1 MALPI
6 GANAPDFTLPST
18 AEGTFS
24 LSKDFRGKVGVLY
37 FYPKDFTAGC
47 TAEACS
53 FRDSFELFRNVN
65 VPIVG
70 ISPDDIPTHNRFRE
84 AHNLPFHLLADTEK
98 TVAASYDVLAPI
110 VKFVQRVTLL
120 IDADMKIAAVYQ
132 DLFDARSHID
142 QMIKALNVKS
152 PSRV

>member
-18 AEGTFS
+18 SGSTFS

-84 AHNLPFHLLADTEK
+84 AHNLPFHLLSDENK
-98 TVAASYDVLAPI
+98 TVSASYDVLAPI

-120 IDADMKIAAVYQ
+120 IDTDMKIAAVYQ
-132 DLFDARSHID
+132 DLFDARAHID
-142 QMIKALNVKS
+142 QMIKALNTKTF
-152 PSRV
+152 SRV